1 MAAKKSRAAPAEQIA
16 VRQSMAVETYPP
28 LCPSPAGPAG
38 DLFRKN
44 ADCWVKPSNDAEQC
58 QAIALHT
65 IDSERGLRLPGSN
78 SPSTKCRRASF
89 RAGGDPWQRFV
100 CLKAIDSL

>member
-65 IDSERGLRLPGSN
+65 IDSRAGIATPGQQLPIHKLSAGLAWAGSASLLTLRLLE
-78 SPSTKCRRASF
+78 
-89 RAGGDPWQRFV
+89 GD
-100 CLKAIDSL
+100 